1 MPTPNEHGPND
12 HGPDEAGPKDHG
24 HHVFERPDRDKA
36 APEKVDASLG
46 YEASDVGVTG
56 IVVFVVALFIF
67 VAVCGVLCYGIGKVI
82 NALMNKE
89 DGPNSKW
96 TKTVDV
102 RQLGNLPSSPEL
114 QDKIAEI
121 TQTFPTPRVQND
133 DGNQD
138 VADLHAR
145 EDLLLSNY
153 TWVDESKGTVRIP
166 IDRAMELIAQRGLP
180 VAQPAQ
186 TQAAQTQ
193 LPKTQLMTGDSTPTV
208 PVPLTN
214 GFARTAF
221 EQEQAAQEATVK
233 AEEATK

>member
-1 MPTPNEHGPND
+1 MSTHNENGPSEHGHD
-12 HGPDEAGPKDHG
+12 
-24 HHVFERPDRDKA
+24 VFERPDRDKS

-56 IVVFVVALFIF
+56 IVVFAVALIIF
-67 VAVCGVLCYGIGKVI
+67 VVVGGVLCYGIGKVI
-82 NALMNKE
+82 NARMNKE

-96 TKTVDV
+96 TKTADV
-102 RQLGNLPSSPEL
+102 RQLGNFPSSPEL
-114 QDKIAEI
+114 RDKVTEI
-121 TQTFPTPRVQND
+121 TQSFPTPRVQTD

-153 TWVDESKGTVRIP
+153 TWVDQSKGTVRIP
-166 IDRAMELIAQRGLP
+166 IERAMELIAQRGLP
-180 VAQPAQ
+180 AVQPAQ
-186 TQAAQTQ
+186 SQATQ
-193 LPKTQLMTGDSTPTV
+193 TQLMTGDSTPTV

-221 EQEQAAQEATVK
+221 EQQQAAQEKQA
-233 AEEATK
+233 AGNSQ

>member
-1 MPTPNEHGPND
+1 MPTPNESGHND
-12 HGPDEAGPKDHG
+12 HGHN
-24 HHVFERPDRDKA
+24 VFERPDRDKA

-56 IVVFVVALFIF
+56 IVVFIVALAIF
-67 VAVCGVLCYGIGKVI
+67 VVVGGVLCYGIGKVI
-82 NALMNKE
+82 NARMNKE

-102 RQLGNLPSSPEL
+102 RQLGNLPSNPEL
-114 QDKIAEI
+114 QNKMAEI
-121 TQTFPTPRVQND
+121 TQSFPTPRVQAD

-166 IDRAMELIAQRGLP
+166 IERAMELVAQRGLP

-186 TQAAQTQ
+186 TQSPQTHELQ
-193 LPKTQLMTGDSTPTV
+193 THELQTHELMTGDSAPTV

-214 GFARTAF
+214 GFARTAY
-221 EQEQAAQEATVK
+221 EQGAGTRD
-233 AEEATK
+233 